1 MVTLGQIQMRGFSTL
16 HPEAIKDWLKSC
28 ATYENTAQW
37 SMLEALEMFDAYLT
51 ITEFNPD
58 TVCSDDLAGLR
69 GFLNIEMGLIEE
81 VAKGITL
88 KLCDMIIALG
98 ILSEEKISFA
108 LKESSLECNEKYA
121 ARQPS
126 KSQLL
131 IYKSL
136 FPTMEPDGVV
146 YVDFLSLGSAL
157 NESSLQFLSSLLS
170 QYFASL
176 TTEQAETDAGLIIGL
191 TQGLLHQNPSVDLG
205 DISLSIAKSTSFIS
219 CARIHAEW
227 QMHNAGYFRGD
238 AYENWKLISGVI
250 LNFFVANNILHL
262 SKAGRQLLVTD

>member
-28 ATYENTAQW
+28 ATCENTAQL

-51 ITEFNPD
+51 ITEFNPA

-69 GFLNIEMGLIEE
+69 GFLKVEMGLIEE
-81 VAKGITL
+81 VAKGITF
-88 KLCDMIIALG
+88 KLCDMIIAKG
-98 ILSEEKISFA
+98 ILSEEKVSLA
-108 LKESSLECNEKYA
+108 LKEPQLECNKKYA

-126 KSQLL
+126 TSQLL

-136 FPTMEPDGVV
+136 FPTMEPGGVV

-170 QYFASL
+170 KYFASL
-176 TTEQAETDAGLIIGL
+176 TTEQAETDAGLIIAL
-191 TQGLLHQNPSVDLG
+191 TKGLLHQNPNVDFG
-205 DISLSIAKSTSFIS
+205 NISLSMAKSTSFIS
-219 CARIHAEW
+219 GARIHAEW

-250 LNFFVANNILHL
+250 LNFFAANNILHL

>member
-1 MVTLGQIQMRGFSTL
+1 MVTLGQIQMRGFSTI
-16 HPEAIKDWLKSC
+16 HPKAIKDWLKPF
-28 ATYENTAQW
+28 ATCEEIAQW
-37 SMLEALEMFDAYLT
+37 SMHEVLEMFDAYLT
-51 ITEFNPD
+51 ITEFNPV
-58 TVCSDDLAGLR
+58 TVCSDDFAGLR
-69 GFLNIEMGLIEE
+69 GFLNTEMGLTEE
-81 VAKGITL
+81 LAKGITSQ
-88 KLCDMIIALG
+88 LCETIIALG
-98 ILSEEKISFA
+98 ILSEEKVLLA
-108 LKESSLECNEKYA
+108 LKASPLECNEKYA

-136 FPTMEPDGVV
+136 FPTMEPGGVV

-157 NESSLQFLSSLLS
+157 NESSLQFLSGLLS
-170 QYFASL
+170 KHVASL

-191 TQGLLHQNPSVDLG
+191 TQGLLHQNPSVGLG
-205 DISLSIAKSTSFIS
+205 DISLSMAKSTSFIS
-219 CARIHAEW
+219 GARIHAEW

-262 SKAGRQLLVTD
+262 SKFGRQLLVTD